1 MSLTLGKNLV
11 LKTYDYITPLGQK
24 LQYYANELYNIC
36 PSISYKYEIT
46 PKYHSMESFPVS
58 ILESAYQNLNEL
70 VIIHTECWGNENAL
84 NCIELLSSWNV
95 FRYNIKDKYFHEH
108 SILAIVYQDLP
119 NDAASTYSWT
129 LLEGKKDLSNNRFV
143 SLSIDKNDHIQKDL
157 DKINKYPY
165 GLAKF
170 PEYTY
175 INFMKYPIILDKE
188 TNDILQI
195 RNSEEYRIIGLHD
208 KDISA
213 FKIFSTV
220 WEK

>member
-1 MSLTLGKNLV
+1 MSLTLGRNLLV
-11 LKTYDYITPLGQK
+11 KTHDYVTPLGQK
-24 LQYYANELYNIC
+24 LQYFADRLYDIC
-36 PSISYKYEIT
+36 PFIAYKYEIT
-46 PKYHSMESFPVS
+46 PKYHSMECFPVS
-58 ILESAYQNLNEL
+58 ILESAYKNLNEL
-70 VIIHTECWGNENAL
+70 VVIHTECWGNENAL
-84 NCIELLSSWNV
+84 NCIELLSSWHM
-95 FRYNIKDKYFHEH
+95 FRNGIENKYFHKH

-119 NDAASTYSWT
+119 NNSSMYSWT
-129 LLEGKKDLSNNRFV
+129 LIEGNIDLSNDKFIYI
-143 SLSIDKNDHIQKDL
+143 SIDKNDHIQKDL

-170 PEYTY
+170 PEYAY
-175 INFMKYPIILDKE
+175 IDFMKYPILLNKE

-213 FKIFSTV
+213 FQMFSTV